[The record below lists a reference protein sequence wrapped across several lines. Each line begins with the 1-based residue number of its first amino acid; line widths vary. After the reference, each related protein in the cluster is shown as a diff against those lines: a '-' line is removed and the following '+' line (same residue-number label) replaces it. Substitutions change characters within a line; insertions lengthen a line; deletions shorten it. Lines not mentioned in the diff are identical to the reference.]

1 MKRKTAFYAAMLIIG
16 ICCTAASFFFNDE
29 EAKPIAGILIGVGLG
44 FIGLSISNLIMK
56 HMERKNPELEKQAKI
71 DYNDER
77 NTIIRNRAKAKAG
90 DITQWLIMGIAYI
103 TILISAPLWV
113 TLAVVIVFLFYN
125 VLGLYLMNKYQ
136 KEM

>member
-1 MKRKTAFYAAMLIIG
+1 MKRRKSYYAVMLIIG
-16 ICCTAASFFFNDE
+16 VCCVLASLFFHDNE
-29 EAKPIAGILIGVGLG
+29 VKAISGILIGVGAG
-44 FIGLSISNLIMK
+44 FVGLSISNLLMK
-56 HMERKNPELEKQAKI
+56 HIESKNPELEKQIQI

-77 NTIIRNRAKAKAG
+77 NTMIRDRAKAKAG

-113 TLAVVIVFLFYN
+113 TLTVVLVFLAYN
-125 VLGLYLMNKYQ
+125 LICLYLMNKYQ

>member
-1 MKRKTAFYAAMLIIG
+1 MKRKSSYYVAMLIIG
-16 ICCTAASFFFNDE
+16 ICCIGASLFFNSAE
-29 EAKPIAGILIGVGLG
+29 QKPISGILIGIGSS

-56 HMERKNPELEKQAKI
+56 HMDHKNPQLEKQVQI
-71 DYNDER
+71 EYNDER
-77 NTIIRNRAKAKAG
+77 NTLIRNRAKAKAG

-113 TLAVVIVFLFYN
+113 TLAVVVVFLIYN
-125 VLGLYLMNKYQ
+125 VIGLYLMNKYQ

>member
-1 MKRKTAFYAAMLIIG
+1 MKRSKSFYIVMLIIG
-16 ICCTAASFFFNDE
+16 VCCVVVSLFLNKE
-29 EAKPIAGILIGVGLG
+29 EVKSIAGVLIGIGTG
-44 FIGLSISNLIMK
+44 TIGLCISGLWMNHI
-56 HMERKNPELEKQAKI
+56 ERKNPELEKQAQI

-77 NTIIRNRAKAKAG
+77 NTAIRNRAKAKAG

-113 TLAVVIVFLFYN
+113 TLVIVIVFLIYN
-125 VLGLYLMNKYQ
+125 ILGLYLMNKYQ

>member
-1 MKRKTAFYAAMLIIG
+1 MKRKSSFYVAMMIIG
-16 ICCTAASFFFNDE
+16 IFCIGASLFFNSAE
-29 EAKPIAGILIGVGLG
+29 EKPIAGILIGIGSG
-44 FIGLSISNLIMK
+44 FIGLSISNLITK
-56 HMERKNPELEKQAKI
+56 HIERKNPQLEKQAQI

-90 DITQWLIMGIAYI
+90 DITQWFIMGIAYI

-113 TLAVVIVFLFYN
+113 TLVVVVVFLIYN
-125 VLGLYLMNKYQ
+125 ALGLYLMNKYQ